1 MLRVGLTGG
10 IGSGKSTASQH
21 FSSLG
26 AYVINTDEEAKNLIS
41 TNETVQNELIAEFGT
56 DIIDGTENVNKKKLA
71 RIAFQDQ
78 DHQQRLNSV
87 VHPYIY
93 NLIDKEFNQVLNVGK
108 HDIFIVDGALIF
120 ESGYDVHLDYVIV
133 VTAQLK
139 NRMERALGRETLSR
153 EEILKRIEFQWPEKE
168 KVNLAD
174 FVVHNDGTEKE
185 LHKNI
190 EGLVKKLI

>member
-26 AYVINTDEEAKNLIS
+26 AYVINADEEAKNLIS
-41 TNETVQNELIAEFGT
+41 TNEIVQNELIAEFGT
-56 DIIDGTENVNKKKLA
+56 DIIDGTGSVNKKKLA

-174 FVVHNDGTEKE
+174 FVIHNDGTEKE

>member
-26 AYVINTDEEAKNLIS
+26 AYVINADEEAKNLIS
-41 TNETVQNELIAEFGT
+41 TNEIVQNELIAEFGT
-56 DIIDGTENVNKKKLA
+56 DIIDGTGSVNKKKLA

-93 NLIDKEFNQVLNVGK
+93 NLIDKEFNQVLNVRK

-139 NRMERALGRETLSR
+139 HRMERALGRETLSR

-174 FVVHNDGTEKE
+174 FVLHNDDTEKE

>member
-26 AYVINTDEEAKNLIS
+26 AYVVNADEEAKNLIS

-139 NRMERALGRETLSR
+139 HRMERALGRETLSR

>member
-26 AYVINTDEEAKNLIS
+26 AYVINADEEAKNLIS
-41 TNETVQNELIAEFGT
+41 KNDTVQNELIAEFGT
-56 DIIDGTENVNKKKLA
+56 DIIDGTGSVNKKKLA

-139 NRMERALGRETLSR
+139 HRMERALGRATLSR

-190 EGLVKKLI
+190 EELIKKLI

>member
-26 AYVINTDEEAKNLIS
+26 AYVINADEEAKNLIS

-56 DIIDGTENVNKKKLA
+56 DIIDGTGSVNKKKLA

-87 VHPYIY
+87 VHHYIY

-139 NRMERALGRETLSR
+139 HRMERALGRETLSR
-153 EEILKRIEFQWPEKE
+153 EEILKRI
-168 KVNLAD
+168 
-174 FVVHNDGTEKE
+174 
-185 LHKNI
+185 
-190 EGLVKKLI
+190 

>member
-26 AYVINTDEEAKNLIS
+26 AYVINADEEAKNLIS

-56 DIIDGTENVNKKKLA
+56 DIIDGTGSVNKKKLA

-174 FVVHNDGTEKE
+174 FVIHNDGTEKE

>member
-21 FSSLG
+21 FNSLG
-26 AYVINTDEEAKNLIS
+26 AYVINADEEAKNLIS

-56 DIIDGTENVNKKKLA
+56 DIIDGTGSVNKKKLA

-93 NLIDKEFNQVLNVGK
+93 NLIDKKFNQVLNVGK

-133 VTAQLK
+133 VTAQIK
-139 NRMERALGRETLSR
+139 HRMERALGRETLSR

>member
-26 AYVINTDEEAKNLIS
+26 AYVINADEEAKNLIS

-56 DIIDGTENVNKKKLA
+56 DIIDGTGSVNKKKLA

-139 NRMERALGRETLSR
+139 HRMERALGRETLSR

-174 FVVHNDGTEKE
+174 FVVHNDGTEKK

>member
-10 IGSGKSTASQH
+10 IGSGKSTASQY

-26 AYVINTDEEAKNLIS
+26 AYVINADKEAKNLIS
-41 TNETVQNELIAEFGT
+41 TNEIVQNELIAEFGT
-56 DIIDGTENVNKKKLA
+56 DIIDGTGSVNKKKLA

-139 NRMERALGRETLSR
+139 HRMERALGRETLSR

-174 FVVHNDGTEKE
+174 FVIHNDGTEKE

-190 EGLVKKLI
+190 EELIKKLI

>member
-21 FSSLG
+21 FNSLG
-26 AYVINTDEEAKNLIS
+26 AYVINADEEAKNLIS

-56 DIIDGTENVNKKKLA
+56 DIIDGTGSVNKKKLA

-93 NLIDKEFNQVLNVGK
+93 NLIDKEFNEVLNVGK
-108 HDIFIVDGALIF
+108 HGIFIVDGALIF

-139 NRMERALGRETLSR
+139 HRMERALGRETLSR

>member
-10 IGSGKSTASQH
+10 IGSGKSTASLH
-21 FSSLG
+21 FTSLG
-26 AYVINTDEEAKNLIS
+26 AYVINADEEAKNLIS
-41 TNETVQNELIAEFGT
+41 KNDTVQNELIAEFGT
-56 DIIDGTENVNKKKLA
+56 DIIDGTGCVNKKKLA

-78 DHQQRLNSV
+78 DQQKRLNSV

-139 NRMERALGRETLSR
+139 HRMERALGRETLSR

>member
-26 AYVINTDEEAKNLIS
+26 AYVINADEEAKNLIS
-41 TNETVQNELIAEFGT
+41 TNEIVQNELIAEFGT
-56 DIIDGTENVNKKKLA
+56 DIIDGTGSVNKKKLA

-78 DHQQRLNSV
+78 DQQQRLNSV

-108 HDIFIVDGALIF
+108 HDIFIFDGALIF

-174 FVVHNDGTEKE
+174 FVIHNDGTEKE

>member
-1 MLRVGLTGG
+1 MLRVGLRGG
-10 IGSGKSTASQH
+10 IGSGKSTASLH
-21 FSSLG
+21 FTSLG
-26 AYVINTDEEAKNLIS
+26 AYVINADEEAKNLIS

-56 DIIDGTENVNKKKLA
+56 DIIDGTGSVNKKTLA

-108 HDIFIVDGALIF
+108 HGIFIVDGALIF

-139 NRMERALGRETLSR
+139 HRMERALGRATLSR

-190 EGLVKKLI
+190 EELIKKLI

>member
-26 AYVINTDEEAKNLIS
+26 AYVINADEEAKNLIS

-93 NLIDKEFNQVLNVGK
+93 NLIDKEFNQVLSVGK
-108 HDIFIVDGALIF
+108 HGIFIVDGALIF

-139 NRMERALGRETLSR
+139 HRMERALGRETLSR

>member
-56 DIIDGTENVNKKKLA
+56 DIIDGTGNVNKKKLG

-174 FVVHNDGTEKE
+174 FVIHNDGTEKE

>member
-26 AYVINTDEEAKNLIS
+26 AYVINADKEAKNLIS

-108 HDIFIVDGALIF
+108 HRIFIVDGALIF

-139 NRMERALGRETLSR
+139 HRMERALGRETLSR

>member
-26 AYVINTDEEAKNLIS
+26 AYVINADEEAKNLIS

-56 DIIDGTENVNKKKLA
+56 DIIDGTGSVNKKKLA

-93 NLIDKEFNQVLNVGK
+93 NLIDKEFNQVLNIGK
-108 HDIFIVDGALIF
+108 HGIFIVDGALIF

-139 NRMERALGRETLSR
+139 HRMERALGRETLSR

-174 FVVHNDGTEKE
+174 FVIHNDGTEKE

>member
-26 AYVINTDEEAKNLIS
+26 AYVINADEEAKNLIS

-56 DIIDGTENVNKKKLA
+56 DIIDGTGSVNKKKLA

-108 HDIFIVDGALIF
+108 YDIFIVDGALIF

-139 NRMERALGRETLSR
+139 HRMERALGRETLSR

>member
-26 AYVINTDEEAKNLIS
+26 AYVINADEEAKNLIS

-56 DIIDGTENVNKKKLA
+56 DIIDGTGSVNKKKLA

-108 HDIFIVDGALIF
+108 HGIFIVDGALIF

-139 NRMERALGRETLSR
+139 HRMERALGRETLSR

-190 EGLVKKLI
+190 EGLVNKLI

>member
-56 DIIDGTENVNKKKLA
+56 DIIDGTGNVNKKKLA

-139 NRMERALGRETLSR
+139 HRMERALGRETLSR

-174 FVVHNDGTEKE
+174 FVIHNDGTEKE

>member
-10 IGSGKSTASQH
+10 IGSGKSTASLH
-21 FSSLG
+21 FTSLG
-26 AYVINTDEEAKNLIS
+26 AYVINADKEAKNLIS

-56 DIIDGTENVNKKKLA
+56 DIIDGTGSVNKKKLA

-108 HDIFIVDGALIF
+108 HGIFIVDGALIF

-139 NRMERALGRETLSR
+139 HRMERALGRATLSR

-190 EGLVKKLI
+190 EELIKKLI

>member
-21 FSSLG
+21 FNSLG
-26 AYVINTDEEAKNLIS
+26 AYVINADEEAKNLIS

-56 DIIDGTENVNKKKLA
+56 DIIDGTGSVNKKKLA

-139 NRMERALGRETLSR
+139 HRMERALGRETLSR

>member
-26 AYVINTDEEAKNLIS
+26 AYVINADEEAKNLIS

-139 NRMERALGRETLSR
+139 HRMERALGRETLSR

>member
-26 AYVINTDEEAKNLIS
+26 AYVINADKEAKNLIS

-56 DIIDGTENVNKKKLA
+56 DIIDGTGSVNKKKLA

-93 NLIDKEFNQVLNVGK
+93 NLIDKEFNEVLNVGK
-108 HDIFIVDGALIF
+108 HGIFIVDGALIF

-139 NRMERALGRETLSR
+139 HRMERALGRETLSR

-174 FVVHNDGTEKE
+174 FVVHNDDTEKE

>member
-10 IGSGKSTASQH
+10 IGSGKSTASLH
-21 FSSLG
+21 FTSLG
-26 AYVINTDEEAKNLIS
+26 AYVINADEEAKNLIS

-56 DIIDGTENVNKKKLA
+56 DIIDGTGSVNKKKLA

-108 HDIFIVDGALIF
+108 HGIFIVDGALIF
-120 ESGYDVHLDYVIV
+120 ESGYDMHLDYVIV

-139 NRMERALGRETLSR
+139 HRMERALGRATLSR

-174 FVVHNDGTEKE
+174 FIVHNDGTEKE

-190 EGLVKKLI
+190 EELIKKLI

>member
-10 IGSGKSTASQH
+10 IGSGKSTASLH
-21 FSSLG
+21 FTSLG
-26 AYVINTDEEAKNLIS
+26 AYVINADEEAKNLIS

-56 DIIDGTENVNKKKLA
+56 DIIDGTGSVNKKKLA

-108 HDIFIVDGALIF
+108 HGIFIVDGALIF

-139 NRMERALGRETLSR
+139 HRMERALGRATLSR

-190 EGLVKKLI
+190 EELIKKLI

>member
-21 FSSLG
+21 FNSLG
-26 AYVINTDEEAKNLIS
+26 AYVINADEEAKNLIS

-56 DIIDGTENVNKKKLA
+56 DIIDGTGSVNKKKLA

-139 NRMERALGRETLSR
+139 HRMERALGRETLSR

-174 FVVHNDGTEKE
+174 FVIHNDGTEKE

>member
-26 AYVINTDEEAKNLIS
+26 AYVINADKEAKNLIS

-56 DIIDGTENVNKKKLA
+56 DIIDGTESVNKKKLA

>member
-21 FSSLG
+21 FGSLG
-26 AYVINTDEEAKNLIS
+26 AYVINADKEAKNLIS

-56 DIIDGTENVNKKKLA
+56 DIIDGTGNVNKKKLG

-93 NLIDKEFNQVLNVGK
+93 NLIDKEFNQALNVGK
-108 HDIFIVDGALIF
+108 HGIFIVDGALIF

-139 NRMERALGRETLSR
+139 HRMERALGRETLSR

-185 LHKNI
+185 LHKKI

>member
-26 AYVINTDEEAKNLIS
+26 AYVINADEEAKNLIS

-56 DIIDGTENVNKKKLA
+56 DIIDGTESVNKKKLA

-108 HDIFIVDGALIF
+108 HGIFIVDGALIF

-174 FVVHNDGTEKE
+174 FVIHNDGTEKE

>member
-26 AYVINTDEEAKNLIS
+26 AYVINADKEAKNLIS

-56 DIIDGTENVNKKKLA
+56 DIIDGTGSVNKKKLA

-139 NRMERALGRETLSR
+139 HRMERALGRETLSR

>member
-21 FSSLG
+21 FGSLG
-26 AYVINTDEEAKNLIS
+26 AYVINADKEAKNLIS

-56 DIIDGTENVNKKKLA
+56 DIIDGTGNVNKKKLG

-108 HDIFIVDGALIF
+108 HGIFIVDGALIF

-133 VTAQLK
+133 V
-139 NRMERALGRETLSR
+139 MS
-153 EEILKRIEFQWPEKE
+153 
-168 KVNLAD
+168 
-174 FVVHNDGTEKE
+174 
-185 LHKNI
+185 
-190 EGLVKKLI
+190 LIHI